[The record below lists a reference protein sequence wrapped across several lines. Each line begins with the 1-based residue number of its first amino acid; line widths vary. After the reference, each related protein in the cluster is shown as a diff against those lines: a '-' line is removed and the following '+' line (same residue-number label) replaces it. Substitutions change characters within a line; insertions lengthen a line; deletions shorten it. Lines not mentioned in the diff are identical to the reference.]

1 MKCIKRTKG
10 DGIIIRVDDKDADV
24 KVSTGAWAYCP
35 KSEWKS
41 LTRRAKPVSKK
52 EVEEG
57 DEDKPITKRGKS
69 SNK

>member
-10 DGIIIRVDDKDADV
+10 ESVIIRVDDKDAET
-24 KVSTGAWAYCP
+24 KVSTGTWAYCP
-35 KSEWKS
+35 KSEWKE
-41 LTRRAKPVSKK
+41 LTRRAKPASKK

-57 DEDKPITKRGKS
+57 DEDKPITKRGKN

>member
-10 DGIIIRVDDKDADV
+10 ESVIIRVDDKDADV
-24 KVSTGAWAYCP
+24 KVSTGAWDYCP

-41 LTRRAKPVSKK
+41 LTRRPKPVSKK